1 LKRENIK
8 WLARKLRKHEEFLTL
23 SSKNMPGTVWTFDRI
38 VNILLYLGGIL
49 LFLWLLDYLSPYLV
63 SFFLALF
70 VAYLLEPIVGFI
82 QLRLRVKIRWLAV
95 LLTLFGIIG
104 FFIAVGFLV
113 MPSITHEVLKLEA
126 MLEGNL
132 SLHYEDWLPEALRQ
146 EIEAYLYSD
155 ELKNLLT
162 EENLSTYG
170 AKLLTYVWGALS
182 GAMGVLLG
190 LFSMVTFLLYLVF
203 IMLFYHDFAD
213 HWENAI
219 PPTYR
224 RPAVMLIH
232 DVEDG
237 MQVYFRGQATIVF
250 WVSVLFA
257 IGFKI
262 IGLPLAIILGIF
274 VGLLNF
280 IPYLQ
285 TLGMVPA
292 LLLAGAQAAETGQS
306 YWVCAGLVVLV
317 FLVVQA
323 VQEILLTPRIM
334 GEATGLNPAVILLAL
349 SIWGGLFGIIGM
361 VIALPLTTLM
371 INYYKRFVLAG
382 ESFMEEE

>member
-1 LKRENIK
+1 
-8 WLARKLRKHEEFLTL
+8 
-23 SSKNMPGTVWTFDRI
+23 MPGTTWTFDRI
-38 VNILLYLGGIL
+38 VNTLLYLGGIV

-70 VAYLLEPIVGFI
+70 IAYLLEPIVRFFRE
-82 QLRLRVKIRWLAV
+82 QLRVRKRWLAV
-95 LLTLFGIIG
+95 FLTLLAIIG
-104 FFIAVGFLV
+104 LLVGISALV
-113 MPSITHEVLKLEA
+113 LPSVTHEIFKLEA
-126 MLEGNL
+126 MLEG
-132 SLHYEDWLPEALRQ
+132 SLAFRYEELLPDELRR

-155 ELKNLLT
+155 ELRSLLT
-162 EENLSTYG
+162 EENITTYG
-170 AKLLTYVWGALS
+170 AKLLSYIWSALS

-190 LFSMVTFLLYLVF
+190 LFSLVTFLLYLVF

-213 HWENAI
+213 HWESAI
-219 PPTYR
+219 PPAYR
-224 RPAVMLIH
+224 APAVMLIH

-237 MQVYFRGQATIVF
+237 MQVYFRGQAQIVF

-257 IGFKI
+257 LGFKL

-280 IPYLQ
+280 VPYLQ
-285 TLGMVPA
+285 ILGMVPA

-306 YWVCAGLVVLV
+306 YWVCAGLVILV
-317 FLVVQA
+317 FALVQA
-323 VQEILLTPRIM
+323 VQEIFLTPRIM

-349 SIWGGLFGIIGM
+349 SVWGGLFGIIGM

-382 ESFMEEE
+382 EPFVEEE